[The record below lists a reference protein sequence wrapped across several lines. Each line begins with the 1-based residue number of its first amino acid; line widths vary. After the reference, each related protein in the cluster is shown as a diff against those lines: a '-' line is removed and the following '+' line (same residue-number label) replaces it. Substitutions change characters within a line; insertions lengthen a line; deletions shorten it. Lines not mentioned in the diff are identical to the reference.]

1 MSLLTIIAELWRFIK
16 DNILKIL
23 IGAVV
28 VMALTIGARV
38 LLTNYIENSAM
49 ETATTETGANA
60 DVKPEEIEASYKH
73 LMEVY
78 DQEPAE
84 FSFVGINEE
93 GLTLANS
100 FIIDEFLTRPD
111 VLAEIEQA
119 SGVDIA
125 PTLEAES
132 NVGLQKS
139 KNFRG
144 GIASVRNQSTEEIT
158 IRVLVGQTPEEN
170 LAVAEAIYEYIQ
182 EDKVPFL
189 SNYDLVILTEPDIGE
204 DLILEE
210 NPMVP
215 TTNVLAEL
223 APQGSNSQL
232 IFYAVIGL
240 ILGFI
245 LSTVILFITHFFSK
259 KIVYAYDYN
268 WDLEDYQTI
277 VSADNVNIEAL
288 NNWLIIPK
296 EKRRIAL
303 AQYTDSTIIQDFSTK
318 YLPVATQLNG
328 ADDTPEEI
336 IIFIESGKTDKEW
349 YQVQFDLSKLYESRV
364 KIIHF
369 K

>member
-16 DNILKIL
+16 DNILKII
-23 IGAVV
+23 IGAVI
-28 VMALTIGARV
+28 VMALTMGARI
-38 LLTNYIENSAM
+38 LLTNYIETSAM
-49 ETATTETGANA
+49 ETTATDTGANA
-60 DVKPEEIEASYKH
+60 NVEPEVVEASYKH

-84 FSFVGINEE
+84 FSFVGTNEE
-93 GLTLANS
+93 GLTLGNS

-119 SGVDIA
+119 SGVDIT

-132 NVGLQKS
+132 SVGLQKT
-139 KNFRG
+139 KDFRG
-144 GIASVRNQSTEEIT
+144 GLAAVRNQSTEEIT
-158 IRVLVGQTPEEN
+158 IRILAGQTPEEN
-170 LAVAEAIYEYIQ
+170 LAVAEAVYEYIQ
-182 EDKVPFL
+182 DGNVPFL
-189 SNYDLVILTEPDIGE
+189 SSYDLVFLSEPDIGE
-204 DLILEE
+204 DLVLEE

-215 TTNVLAEL
+215 TTDILAEL
-223 APQGSNSQL
+223 APQESNSQIIL
-232 IFYAVIGL
+232 YAVIGL

-245 LSTVILFITHFFSK
+245 LSTVVLFIAHFFGK

-268 WDLEDYQTI
+268 WDFEDYQTL
-277 VSADNVNIEAL
+277 VSEDKVNVEAL

-303 AQYTDSTIIQDFSTK
+303 AQYTDNALIQDFATNQ
-318 YLPVATQLNG
+318 LPVVNQLNG
-328 ADDTPEEI
+328 TDETPEEI
-336 IIFIESGKTDKEW
+336 IIFIESGKTDKDW
-349 YQVQFDLSKLYESRV
+349 YQAQFDLSKLYESRV